1 MTQTIKKFKTNYKK
15 FFFEKTSIDFE
26 FSSIPIKNGFI
37 LPHTDGG
44 NKLLGFVIPIIDDDN
59 IFDINNLGTKIL
71 KAKTDKYRY
80 NFYNKTVPFE
90 ETELVREL
98 PFKKSNV
105 FTC

>member
-1 MTQTIKKFKTNYKK
+1 MIFIQL
-15 FFFEKTSIDFE
+15 
-26 FSSIPIKNGFI
+26 IPIKNGFI

-80 NFYNKTVPFE
+80 NFYNKT
-90 ETELVREL
+90 
-98 PFKKSNV
+98 S
-105 FTC
+105 